1 MTHTASRSPVFYGWV
16 IVGLGMMMQAMASG
30 DTNALYGVF
39 ATPFAESFGNSRAS
53 VMLGTASIA
62 FCASGLLSP
71 FAGIWMRRYSVR
83 RLALLGGSALCIGY
97 TLASFATSLWQI
109 SLIYG
114 VCWAMGNVL
123 YGTLAVNST
132 VSNWFVRQRG
142 KALGLVS
149 LGISIGTI
157 ALPPL
162 ISWVIVEFGWPSA
175 KRLLALMVALTLPL
189 VFRWF
194 KDKPEDVGLLPDGDT
209 QAQIDASQTAAQD
222 WTVRE
227 VLRSQHFWLIAACIG
242 ICFASFNGVMINL
255 VPYAID
261 NGSSPQT
268 AALLLSI
275 AAAFGMI
282 GKVIAG
288 IVSDRVGATLALSIP
303 LCSIALA
310 CLLLLGNADYPRMA
324 LASVFVGLSSGG
336 SIPVWGALIGRYF
349 GRDSFSTVM
358 GLMNPMLVPL
368 LVICAPLLAAV
379 REASGSYD
387 AGLLCVSALA
397 LFALLLAAKLKA
409 EETPI
414 KNTSG

>member
-1 MTHTASRSPVFYGWV
+1 MTTEAGRSPVFYGWV
-16 IVGLGMMMQAMASG
+16 IVGLGMLMQAMASG
-30 DTNALYGVF
+30 GTNALYGVF
-39 ATPFAESFGNSRAS
+39 ATPFADSFGTNRAS
-53 VMLGTASIA
+53 VMLGTASVA

-71 FAGIWMRRYSVR
+71 FAGIWMRRYSLR

-97 TLASFATSLWQI
+97 SLASFATSLWHI

-114 VCWAMGNVL
+114 ICWAMGNVL

-175 KRLLALMVALTLPL
+175 KRLLAVMVALTLPL

-194 KDKPEDVGLLPDGDT
+194 KDKPEDIGLLPDGDT
-209 QAQIDASQTAAQD
+209 QAPSDITQTAAQD
-222 WTVRE
+222 WTVRA
-227 VLRSQHFWLIAACIG
+227 VLKSRHFWLIASCIG

-310 CLLLLGNADYPRMA
+310 CFLLLGDADYPRMA
-324 LASVFVGLSSGG
+324 VASAFVGLSSGG

-379 REASGSYD
+379 REMNGSYD
-387 AGLLCVSALA
+387 AGLMCVSALA

-409 EETPI
+409 EESNESSP
-414 KNTSG
+414 